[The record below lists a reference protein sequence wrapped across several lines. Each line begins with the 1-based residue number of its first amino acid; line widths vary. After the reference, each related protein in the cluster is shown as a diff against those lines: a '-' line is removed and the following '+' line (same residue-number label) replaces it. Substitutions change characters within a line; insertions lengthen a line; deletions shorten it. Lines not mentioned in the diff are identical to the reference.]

1 MVEQPTAPICEVFT
15 SAQGEGL
22 LVGVRQLFIRFRGCD
37 LDCLYCDTPQARSTE
52 GPCQVEDAPGSDCF
66 TQRENPFPVVD
77 LLAIAQ
83 RLIRANRHA
92 PHSVALTGGEPLLR
106 PGYVARLAAG
116 LHDLGQHVYL
126 ETAGH
131 LPEALEQVISEV
143 DWVAMDWKLPCAL
156 PNPVDSSRFAEF
168 LDIARQAQCFVKM
181 VVTDETTDDEL
192 RDALRTMS
200 EVTRTIPLVLQPV
213 SPINNACRPPTAG
226 ILLNWQALAATFLDD
241 VRIIPQCHKLVG
253 MR

>member
-52 GPCQVEDAPGSDCF
+52 GPCQVEDAPGSNCF

-92 PHSVALTGGEPLLR
+92 PHCWPRGCATSASAFTWRQRATCLKRWSRSYLR
-106 PGYVARLAAG
+106 LIG
-116 LHDLGQHVYL
+116 
-126 ETAGH
+126 
-131 LPEALEQVISEV
+131 
-143 DWVAMDWKLPCAL
+143 
-156 PNPVDSSRFAEF
+156 
-168 LDIARQAQCFVKM
+168 
-181 VVTDETTDDEL
+181 
-192 RDALRTMS
+192 
-200 EVTRTIPLVLQPV
+200 
-213 SPINNACRPPTAG
+213 
-226 ILLNWQALAATFLDD
+226 
-241 VRIIPQCHKLVG
+241 
-253 MR
+253 